1 MTYTE
6 FQDYFYSYYNSL
18 NEYYNPKHT
27 QKTVESFIAPTEVT
41 FQILWDDYVNLF
53 GESFI
58 RSTFPQFEFDKTAV
72 EYFNFILRNYAIDYQ
87 ENDVKEF
94 KIVCCSVSTGKTLWE
109 RPLNTNDLGSL
120 YNYFTN
126 MLLVDNVFYQNDHIY
141 TVKIDAILTN

>member
-27 QKTVESFIAPTEVT
+27 SETVESFIAPTEIT
-41 FQILWDDYVNLF
+41 FQILWNDYVNLF

-58 RSTFPQFEFDKTAV
+58 RSTFPQFDFDKTAV
-72 EYFNFILRNYAIDYQ
+72 EYFNFILRNYTIDYQ
-87 ENDVKEF
+87 EDDVKEF
-94 KIVCCSVSTGKTLWE
+94 KIVCCSVSTERTLWE

-120 YNYFTN
+120 YNYFTH

-141 TVKIDAILTN
+141 TIKIDAILTN